1 MAWPVSW
8 ENALSS
14 INCCHLLECQDV
26 TLLAKWSQGISNYAS
41 RLREKGGR
49 LPGLFCLSRTLSSAI
64 GVVERQKLWGASDL
78 LSKHCISL
86 RCFSPVESQHGL
98 PTHVPL
104 FFFLFP
110 KELASALKSALS
122 GHLETVILGLMKT
135 PAQYDASELKAS
147 MKVNTVSIRSA
158 SNIGELQS
166 SECN

>member
-1 MAWPVSW
+1 MIPRNLKLCQQAQGEGGKASW
-8 ENALSS
+8 IILFKQNL
-14 INCCHLLECQDV
+14 IFCH
-26 TLLAKWSQGISNYAS
+26 WG
-41 RLREKGGR
+41 GGR
-49 LPGLFCLSRTLSSAI
+49 ADAMEST
-64 GVVERQKLWGASDL
+64 DL

-98 PTHVPL
+98 PTHMPL

-166 SECN
+166 FECN